1 MPENDTK
8 RVVLLAGGR
17 SSEREV
23 SLISGEAVAKGLHAQ
38 DHDVVRV
45 EIGRDGRWFQVV
57 HFGPEEMPTGEPIA
71 ITPGEGLLGADVVF
85 PVLHGPF
92 GEDGVIQGT
101 LDSLEVAYVGSGVAA
116 SAICLDKLLFKEVAG
131 AAGIPQVRYAAIRA
145 SEWNADERKHEAL
158 LDEAA
163 ALGFPCFVKPARLG
177 SSVGISRVTG
187 RAELASAIDDALK
200 YDPRVI
206 VEAGSDGDEIEC
218 SVLGND
224 ELEISQPG
232 KLEFDAD
239 WYDFDA
245 KYEADGMRLIAPA
258 PIDEALEI
266 EIASMASRVFKLVGC
281 AGMARV
287 DFFVEHGADGE
298 QPKVLVNEINTIPGF
313 TSTSVYAKLFEVS
326 GLPYGELLDRLLELA
341 AARHREQRKFSF

>member
-1 MPENDTK
+1 MTSPKGK

-23 SLISGEAVAKGLHAQ
+23 SLASGEAIAKGLHGQ
-38 DHDVVRV
+38 GHDVVRV

-57 HFGPEEMPTGEPIA
+57 RFGPEEMPTGEPIA
-71 ITPGEGLLGADVVF
+71 ITPGEGLLAGDVAF
-85 PVLHGPF
+85 PALHGPF

-101 LDSLEVAYVGSGVAA
+101 LDSLEIPYVGSGVAA
-116 SAICLDKLLFKEVAG
+116 SAVCLDKLLFKEVAG
-131 AAGIPQVRYAAIRA
+131 RAGIPQVRYCAVLAAD
-145 SEWNADERKHEAL
+145 WQGDERKRAAL
-158 LDEAA
+158 LDEAI

-177 SSVGISRVTG
+177 SSVGISRVT
-187 RAELASAIDDALK
+187 EQSQMASAIDDALA

-206 VEAGSDGDEIEC
+206 VEAGSSGDEIEI
-218 SVLGND
+218 SVLGNN
-224 ELEISQPG
+224 ELELSQPG
-232 KLEFDAD
+232 KLEFETD

-245 KYEADGMRLIAPA
+245 KYEAGGMKLIAPA

-266 EIASMASRVFKLVGC
+266 EIASTAARVFKLAGC
-281 AGMARV
+281 SGMARV
-287 DFFVEHGADGE
+287 DFFVEYAENGGA
-298 QPKVLVNEINTIPGF
+298 PKVLVNEINTIPGF

-341 AARHREQRKFSF
+341 IERFRAERGYSF

>member
-1 MPENDTK
+1 MTTDESK

-23 SLISGEAVAKGLHAQ
+23 SLVSGEAVAKGLDGQ
-38 DHDVVRV
+38 GHDVVRV

-57 HFGPEEMPTGEPIA
+57 RFGPDEMPTGESIA

-116 SAICLDKLLFKEVAG
+116 SAVCLDKLLFKEVAG
-131 AAGIPQVRYAAIRA
+131 RAGIPQVSYATILAA
-145 SEWNADERKHEAL
+145 DWHSDERRHAAL
-158 LDEAA
+158 LEEAA
-163 ALGFPCFVKPARLG
+163 ALGFPSFVKPARLG
-177 SSVGISRVTG
+177 SSVGISRVS
-187 RAELASAIDDALK
+187 ELSELSSAIDDALK

-206 VEAGSDGDEIEC
+206 VEAGSAGDEIEV

-224 ELEISQPG
+224 QLEVSQPG

-245 KYEADGMRLIAPA
+245 KYETGGMRLIAPA
-258 PIDEALEI
+258 PINEALEI
-266 EIASMASRVFKLVGC
+266 EIATMAARVFKLVGC

-287 DFFVEHGADGE
+287 DFFVEDPEGE
-298 QPKVLVNEINTIPGF
+298 APKVLVNEINTIPGF

-326 GLPYGELLDRLLELA
+326 GLPYGELLDRLLDLA
-341 AARHREQRKFSF
+341 IARHREQRQFSF